1 MGYASD
7 LGTGTV
13 HSLCPV
19 TGYPRTQYRHLLD
32 TADPHDGR
40 PVLGWEK
47 SGTELPNFTS
57 PYGHLFYAIGS
68 GDDFWC
74 FDFADVNAGPRGRFI
89 ILHATINSETGG
101 FIEDAPHGY
110 KVMPANSMAEQA
122 AVVREAFGMADQAV
136 EWCMHN
142 DIRHGTKGWNQNDR
156 FFPLSVAQHLSPW
169 RFKRR
174 DGTQLSLRKN
184 NRAAL
189 KIAHSLA
196 FCAARAIGGQ

>member
-1 MGYASD
+1 MGYAKD

-13 HSLCPV
+13 HSICPL
-19 TGYPRTQYRHLLD
+19 TGYPRTQYGHLLD
-32 TADPHDGR
+32 TADLHDGR
-40 PVLGWEK
+40 PIFDWDK
-47 SGTELPNFTS
+47 PGTELPNFTS
-57 PYGHLFYAIGS
+57 PYGHLFFGIGS

-74 FDFADVNAGPRGRFI
+74 FDFADVNAGPRGKFI

-101 FIEDAPHGY
+101 FIDDATHGY
-110 KVMPANSMAEQA
+110 RVMPANSMAERA

-142 DIRHGTKGWNQNDR
+142 DIRHTTKGWNQNDR
-156 FFPLSVAQHLSPW
+156 FFPLSVAQHLFPW

-174 DGTQLSLRKN
+174 DGTQLNLRKN

-189 KIAHSLA
+189 KIACALA
-196 FCAARAIGGQ
+196 FGERAK